1 LNKPSA
7 KKDAVHIGKIVG
19 AHGVKGTSKIYSYA
33 ESLTIFEPGSRLLV
47 STPNG
52 KETSYEISWV
62 KPHARGA
69 LLAFKGVT
77 SRDQAKVL
85 IGCEL
90 YIEKSKLPKLAE
102 SAYYWFDLIGLNV
115 YTSDDQYIGRLES
128 IIETG
133 SNDVYVVKTNDRE
146 ILIPA
151 LEAVVLSIDIENKTM
166 RVELP
171 EGLDEL

>member
-1 LNKPSA
+1 
-7 KKDAVHIGKIVG
+7 V
-19 AHGVKGTSKIYSYA
+19 
-33 ESLTIFEPGSRLLV
+33 LTIFEPGSRLLV

-90 YIEKSKLPKLAE
+90 YIEKSKLPITG
-102 SAYYWFDLIGLNV
+102 LIL
-115 YTSDDQYIGRLES
+115 
-128 IIETG
+128 
-133 SNDVYVVKTNDRE
+133 
-146 ILIPA
+146 
-151 LEAVVLSIDIENKTM
+151 
-166 RVELP
+166 
-171 EGLDEL
+171 LD